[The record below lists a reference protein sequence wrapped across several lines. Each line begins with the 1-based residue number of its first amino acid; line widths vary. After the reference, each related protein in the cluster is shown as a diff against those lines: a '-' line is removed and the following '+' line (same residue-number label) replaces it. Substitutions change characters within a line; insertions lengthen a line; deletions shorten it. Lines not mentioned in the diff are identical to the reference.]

1 MCMLYAK
8 RCEHH
13 LFHAA
18 RSIYIFTLI
27 FALEGLKIISIHV
40 PEAM

>member
-1 MCMLYAK
+1 MCMLYIK
-8 RCEHH
+8 YCVYH
-13 LFHAA
+13 LFHIA
-18 RSIYIFTLI
+18 RYIYIFTLI